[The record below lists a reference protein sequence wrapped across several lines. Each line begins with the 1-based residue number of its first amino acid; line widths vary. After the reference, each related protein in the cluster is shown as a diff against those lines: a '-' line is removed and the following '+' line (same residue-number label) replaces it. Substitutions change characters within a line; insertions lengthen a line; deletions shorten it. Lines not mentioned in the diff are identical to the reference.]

1 MYRPDIDESGRALDQ
16 LGDGNILRQLDT
28 LGGGNIL
35 RQLDNLG
42 DGNILRQLD
51 TLGGGNI
58 LRQLDQLGNGN
69 ILRESRMPVFPYGHL
84 SYGRN
89 KKNFDEIDRTGFGR
103 FVKRPMPVKKNFDEI
118 DNVGFR
124 SLYSF

>member
-1 MYRPDIDESGRALDQ
+1 MNKTFFFR
-16 LGDGNILRQLDT
+16 
-28 LGGGNIL
+28 
-35 RQLDNLG
+35 
-42 DGNILRQLD
+42 
-51 TLGGGNI
+51 
-58 LRQLDQLGNGN
+58 
-69 ILRESRMPVFPYGHL
+69 HL

>member
-1 MYRPDIDESGRALDQ
+1 MDAIWKLCLLVACVQKVLSSPHSMYRPDIDESGRALDQ
-16 LGDGNILRQLDT
+16 
-28 LGGGNIL
+28 
-35 RQLDNLG
+35 LG

>member
-1 MYRPDIDESGRALDQ
+1 MERLFVLCTLAAAIQQVMCNPVAGYRPEFDGSME
-16 LGDGNILRQLDT
+16 DGNYLRHNP
-28 LGGGNIL
+28 GGNQIV
-35 RQLDNLG
+35 QL
-42 DGNILRQLD
+42 
-51 TLGGGNI
+51 
-58 LRQLDQLGNGN
+58 
-69 ILRESRMPVFPYGHL
+69 ESLARYPAPLPYGVL

-103 FVKRPMPVKKNFDEI
+103 FVKRTLPVKKNFDEI